1 MAKVAAAQRRPLEA
15 GCGSLSKKQRAARI
29 TAMGLEDEALRRIRR
44 AVTALA
50 AKADAETRQKAH
62 ELEVLR
68 AGKDITENTYRVVIA
83 IGQMEAMRQTR
94 SLDSGHTL
102 PDFLSMKKFYDY
114 TAETLQKDPTLQ
126 TDKWKFRTYANNAA
140 KFWKLLEY
148 LKDVVEHTGATLAAD
163 AFDKANWSKVGCSQ
177 FAEPSTLAFV
187 LAPDFEAA
195 FFGALKKTGKNVTD
209 LENKVTGYVKPKP
222 KAKAPAK
229 KPRRGSKKAAPAPAE
244 TTSENEL
251 DEEATEKAPKAKA
264 AARRA
269 RKKATEPV
277 ETTTTTATTPTNDG
291 LITAL
296 KERVSSLEREL
307 DAHKTTFE
315 VREANSKSKISALE
329 SKLESS
335 EAELAACKEQIKE
348 KEDEIFNLALV
359 VEPLKTQLA
368 EVKNELARVKDEI
381 AREKDKNKAGRR
393 QTAVS
398 PLCDAT
404 NV

>member
-1 MAKVAAAQRRPLEA
+1 
-15 GCGSLSKKQRAARI
+15 
-29 TAMGLEDEALRRIRR
+29 MGLDDEALRHIRR

-50 AKADAETRQKAH
+50 AKADAETRQKAL
-62 ELEVLR
+62 ELEAVR

-83 IGQMEAMRQTR
+83 IGQIEAMRQTR
-94 SLDSGHTL
+94 SLESGHTL
-102 PDFLSMKKFYDY
+102 PEYLSMKKFYDH
-114 TAETLQKDPTLQ
+114 TAATLETDPALQ
-126 TDKWKFRTYANNAA
+126 TDKWKLRTYENNAA
-140 KFWKLLEY
+140 KFWKLLEH
-148 LKDVVEHTGATLAAD
+148 LKDDVEHTGATLAAD

-209 LENKVTGYVKPKP
+209 LENEVTGYVKPKP

-277 ETTTTTATTPTNDG
+277 ETTTTTATTPTNEG

-315 VREANSKSKISALE
+315 VREANSKSKISTLE

-335 EAELAACKEQIKE
+335 EEKRAVIKAELAASEEAKAE
-348 KEDEIFNLALV
+348 
-359 VEPLKTQLA
+359 LA
-368 EVKNELARVKDEI
+368 EELKVSKLARTRLQKRHDAILRKLDRTLDENTKLNSTLAENAPRI
-381 AREKDKNKAGRR
+381 ALADVNA
-393 QTAVS
+393 
-398 PLCDAT
+398 
-404 NV
+404 

>member
-1 MAKVAAAQRRPLEA
+1 
-15 GCGSLSKKQRAARI
+15 
-29 TAMGLEDEALRRIRR
+29 MGLDDEALRHIRR

-68 AGKDITENTYRVVIA
+68 AGKDITENTYRVLIA

-114 TAETLQKDPTLQ
+114 TAATLQKDPTLQ

-209 LENKVTGYVKPKP
+209 LENEVTGYVKPKP

-229 KPRRGSKKAAPAPAE
+229 KPRRRSKKAAPAPAE

-264 AARRA
+264 AARRT

-315 VREANSKSKISALE
+315 VREANSKSKISTLE

-335 EAELAACKEQIKE
+335 QAELAACREALTE
-348 KEDEIFNLALV
+348 RDE
-359 VEPLKTQLA
+359 QLA
-368 EVKNELARVKDEI
+368 DKDETIDGFEFKNETLSTSLESLKNQLAVAENALI
-381 AREKDKNKAGRR
+381 EEKAKNKTPSTGRPR
-393 QTAVS
+393 TS

-404 NV
+404 NA